1 MKTYSNQPRKPMM
14 YGGVAPKPKMM
25 HGGVA
30 PKPKKKA
37 ESGGRVSDK
46 DVSPGQV
53 AKEVLASRGSRVSDK
68 DVSVAKEALA
78 SQSMSQ
84 LKQMYEQGKDNPKAV
99 TRMKAMAAKST
110 KEGMM
115 MRSILQR
122 AGVVEYS
129 MGDKEE

>member
-46 DVSPGQV
+46 DVSV
-53 AKEVLASRGSRVSDK
+53 AKEALASRGSRVSDK
-68 DVSVAKEALA
+68 DVSVAKESLA